1 MALKGTQSKETITKI
16 ILESFKGS
24 FVKDKKIYIPMKEDG
39 QDVQVALTLTCPKNP
54 VSIEES
60 AAAFDWSSSTP
71 EKKNIDL
78 TPAEKEKVEE
88 LIKKLN
94 L

>member
-1 MALKGTQSKETITKI
+1 MALKGAKSKETITEI
-16 ILESFKGS
+16 ILKSFKGS

-39 QDVQVALTLTCPKNP
+39 QDVQVALTLTCPKNL
-54 VSIEES
+54 VNIEES
-60 AAAFDWSSSTP
+60 AAALDWSSSTP
-71 EKKNIDL
+71 ERKNIDL
-78 TPAEKEKVEE
+78 TPEEKEKIEE